1 MRILALV
8 GGLIAL
14 LILGKIF
21 LWNKEEAKP
30 TAGPNAGPAKAM
42 PVKTI
47 VLQNGSSTQNV
58 YSSGSLAPN
67 EEVEL
72 RCELSGKITNLYISE
87 GSFVN
92 KGQLIAKIKDDDI
105 KAQLKKVSLEAE
117 LATQTE
123 ARQKKLL
130 DIEAI
135 SKEEYDIASNKVST
149 LNADSELLKI
159 QLARTEIRAPFSG
172 RIGLKNISVG
182 AYVTPATM
190 IATLVQT
197 NPLKVD
203 FSIPEKYLTKIHNGQ
218 TIGFQIDGSNVNYNA
233 KIIAVDPQIDASLR
247 TVNIRAITQN
257 NDNKLLPG
265 MFVKVSL
272 NLGSDASIMIPS
284 ETIIPVLEGKMVYL
298 KKNGVVTKTIIE
310 TGLRN
315 ESDVQVLSGLQP
327 GDSLITSSLMTLKAG
342 APVTAKK

>member
-21 LWNKEEAKP
+21 FWNKEETKP
-30 TAGPNAGPAKAM
+30 MAGPNSGPAKPM

-47 VLQNGSSTQNV
+47 VLQTGSSSQNV
-58 YSSGSLAPN
+58 YSSGTLSPN

-72 RCELSGKITNLYISE
+72 RCELSGKITNLYIKE
-87 GSFVN
+87 GSFVS

-105 KAQLKKVSLEAE
+105 KAQLKKVSLEAD
-117 LATQTE
+117 LAKQTE

-182 AYVTPATM
+182 AYVTPSNV

-203 FSIPEKYLTKIHNGQ
+203 FSLPEKYLTKIHVGQ
-218 TIGFQIDGSNVNYNA
+218 NVSFQIDGSNEEFSA
-233 KIIAVDPQIDASLR
+233 KILALDPQIDPNLR
-247 TVNIRAITQN
+247 TVNVRAVTSN
-257 NDNKLLPG
+257 NNNKLLPG

-284 ETIIPVLEGKMVYL
+284 ETIIPVLEGKKVYL
-298 KKNGVVTKTIIE
+298 KKNGVVTEKIIE

-315 ESDVQVLSGLQP
+315 EANVQVLSGLQA

-342 APVTAKK
+342 APVFAK